1 MSQQTTSISSVR
13 AIALLAVLMLVS
25 GFTGHA
31 RAQTSIIRGTI
42 TDAGTGEALQGVNVV
57 LLDASDELITG
68 TVSGSGGVY
77 ALSRLTAGTYQL
89 RASFIGFDAWEQDIS
104 LRPGESTLLNIQ
116 LVDAPEALDEVVVEE
131 ERDTGSIRVT
141 AGQVTIIPADIE
153 MIPSP
158 DVSGDL
164 VNYLTT
170 LPGVVS
176 VGDRGG
182 QLFVRGGEPWQN
194 LVLLD
199 GLWIYQPFH
208 VLGFFSSFPADII
221 ADVEVFAGGFPSEYG
236 GRISSVMDV
245 TSRNGSKFGY
255 KGSASIAPF
264 VSGLTVEGPLHN
276 NGKISFL
283 ASIRESVIGQGASR
297 IVNEDLPYEFGDLYA
312 KIHALPSYNSQLT
325 ANFLRTHDK
334 GSVFEGSTEQPQ
346 EFVEWTNEAGG
357 LRYLVFPRAFSVM
370 AEFAINVSRL
380 ESYQSRGTAAER
392 FSRLQTA
399 NTIANLT
406 HFHGN
411 TTIRWG
417 LFARSLTIESQ
428 LNGLFQNL
436 SFREEFV
443 TEVGMYVEPEWSFGD
458 GWELRAGARIHGFP
472 SKNVGFLEPRIR
484 LVRQRDFDEWSF
496 AAGSYHQEIVGLVDR
511 RDAAGVFSAWTSSPD
526 NFDVPSALH
535 AIAGYRRAITA
546 SFEVGIEAY
555 AKKLENLFIPEW
567 TAFPRFTTRIQE
579 AEGRVFGGDLRTEYS
594 NGRLRMLATY
604 GLSSVEYTA
613 RQESLPLWY
622 GTERVTFR
630 PAHDRRHQ
638 LNLVMNVKTA
648 IADVSARWQFGSGLP
663 FSRALGFDG
672 FVLMEGN
679 VDVLEEEGSR
689 RVIFEQP
696 YKGLLPTYHRLDLSA
711 EREVA
716 LTTKARLTIHAGVI
730 NTYDRSN
737 LFYLDVFTL
746 RRADQLPFIPTVGLK
761 LDLEE

>member
-1 MSQQTTSISSVR
+1 MPLMHMTCFRLPVVLFALVLFMLGGSVQM
-13 AIALLAVLMLVS
+13 AQ
-25 GFTGHA
+25 
-31 RAQTSIIRGTI
+31 AQTGTVRGI
-42 TDAGTGEALQGVNVV
+42 VTDAETGEALQGVNVA
-57 LLDASDELITG
+57 LLGASDELVTG

-77 ALSRLTAGTYQL
+77 ALSRLKAGAYVL
-89 RASFIGFDAWEQDIS
+89 RASFVGFETWEQGITLED
-104 LRPGESTLLNIQ
+104 GERILLNIQ
-116 LVDAPEALDEVVVEE
+116 LQEGAEALDELVVEE
-131 ERDTGSIRVT
+131 ERDSGSVRVT

-170 LPGVVS
+170 LPGIVS

-221 ADVEVFAGGFPSEYG
+221 ADVDVFAGGFPSQYG

-245 TSRNGSKFGY
+245 TSRNGSKYGF
-255 KGSASIAPF
+255 KGSASLAPF
-264 VSGLTVEGPLHN
+264 VSGLLVEGPLHN
-276 NGKISFL
+276 NGKVSFL
-283 ASIRESVIGQGASR
+283 ASVRESVIGQGASR
-297 IVNEDLPYEFGDLYA
+297 IIDQELPYEFGDLYI
-312 KIHALPSYNSQLT
+312 KLHALPSYNSQFT
-325 ANFLRTHDK
+325 VNFLRTHDK
-334 GSVFEGSTEQPQ
+334 GSVFEGSSEQPR

-370 AEFAINVSRL
+370 AEFAVNASRL
-380 ESYQSRGTAAER
+380 ESWQSRGTPAER
-392 FSRLQTA
+392 FSRLQSV

-417 LFARSLTIESQ
+417 LFARSLTIESE

-443 TEVGMYVEPEWSFGD
+443 TEIGMYVEPEWSFGD

-472 SKNVGFLEPRIR
+472 SKNVGFLEPRLR
-484 LVRQRDFDEWSF
+484 LVRRGDHDEWSF

-511 RDAAGVFSAWTSSPD
+511 RDAAGVFSAWTSSPN

-535 AIAGYRRAITA
+535 AIAGYRRALSA
-546 SFEVGIEAY
+546 SFEVGLEGY
-555 AKKLENLFIPEW
+555 AKKLDNLFIPEW
-567 TAFPRFTTRIQE
+567 TAFPRFTTRIQN
-579 AEGRVFGGDLRTEYS
+579 ADGRVFGGDLRVQYAE
-594 NGRLRMLATY
+594 GGLHVLATY
-604 GLSSVEYTA
+604 GLSSVEYSA

-622 GTERVTFR
+622 GTDRVEFR

-638 LNLVMNVKTA
+638 LNMVVNMETA
-648 IADVSARWQFGSGLP
+648 VAVFSARWQFGSGLP

-711 EREVA
+711 ERELV
-716 LTTKARLTIHAGVI
+716 LSENARLTVHAGVI

-746 RRADQLPFIPTVGLK
+746 RRVDQLPFIPTIGLK